1 MSDTISRSQAI
12 VEMMDE
18 DVDYVQGT
26 SGREVIQILM
36 DLPDKQPPQGRWA
49 LNAVDWGWTSGVISV
64 DGFICSECNKK
75 TDREYPYCPYCGAKM
90 EAAVI

>member
-36 DLPDKQPPQGRWA
+36 DLPDKQPPQRRW
-49 LNAVDWGWTSGVISV
+49 
-64 DGFICSECNKK
+64 
-75 TDREYPYCPYCGAKM
+75 RPR
-90 EAAVI
+90 

>member
-36 DLPDKQPPQGRWA
+36 DLPDKQPPQRRWRPRQY
-49 LNAVDWGWTSGVISV
+49 
-64 DGFICSECNKK
+64 KK
-75 TDREYPYCPYCGAKM
+75 GEEDE
-90 EAAVI
+90 